1 VDSEEALQL
10 ERASQRDGQTRAKI
24 EKIMA
29 NQLTRDDRV
38 SRAHDVVSN
47 NGSLDELYTQLE
59 PLHEMYLSLAKYQ

>member
-1 VDSEEALQL
+1 MTNE
-10 ERASQRDGQTRAKI
+10 KI

-47 NGSLDELYTQLE
+47 NGSLDELYAQLE